1 MTGVDDDDV
10 DVDVDDWDEDLDS
23 LQVVV
28 DDDNHDVRWQRDA
41 THAAKSGRREAR
53 SQKTV
58 SDSDNSLLSNFL
70 DQIGNFLDLPLQRHN
85 NDIVQDDNNNAW
97 PT

>member
-10 DVDVDDWDEDLDS
+10 DVDVDDGYEDVDS

-41 THAAKSGRREAR
+41 THAAKSGSREAR
-53 SQKTV
+53 SQKTA
-58 SDSDNSLLSNFL
+58 SDSDNSLLRQLFRSNRQL
-70 DQIGNFLDLPLQRHN
+70 LRSPI
-85 NDIVQDDNNNAW
+85 AEA
-97 PT
+97 

>member
-1 MTGVDDDDV
+1 MTDVDDDNVDVDVDDV
-10 DVDVDDWDEDLDS
+10 DVDVDDVDEDVDS

-41 THAAKSGRREAR
+41 THAAKSGSREAR

-58 SDSDNSLLSNFL
+58 SDSDNSLLRLLFRSNRQL
-70 DQIGNFLDLPLQRHN
+70 LRSPIAE
-85 NDIVQDDNNNAW
+85 V
-97 PT
+97 

>member
-1 MTGVDDDDV
+1 MTGVDDDNV
-10 DVDVDDWDEDLDS
+10 DVDVDDDVDDVDADVDDGDEDVDS

-58 SDSDNSLLSNFL
+58 SDSDNSLLRQLFRSNRQL
-70 DQIGNFLDLPLQRHN
+70 LRSPI
-85 NDIVQDDNNNAW
+85 AEA
-97 PT
+97 